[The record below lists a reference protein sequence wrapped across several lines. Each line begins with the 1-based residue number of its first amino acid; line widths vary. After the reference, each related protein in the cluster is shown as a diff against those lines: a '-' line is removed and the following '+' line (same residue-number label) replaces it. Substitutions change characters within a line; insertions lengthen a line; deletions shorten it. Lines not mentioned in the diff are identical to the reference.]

1 MLFQLWGRGG
11 WERGIWVGH
20 GGGGEGERRR
30 RSRKRSRR
38 RSTSFHPAG
47 DWVGE
52 LTPNVSGSPPEG
64 FFWGKCLELADSRN
78 KTQISWWSLRGFG
91 FLRNPQPKA
100 LTPCFFPPNQDLS
113 FPSCGQMEK
122 EKPQRSHM
130 RRGCKPSPGSSEEER
145 APLSQE
151 GGRRSSQSSELVE
164 KPQAGER
171 PHKCLECG
179 KGFKYSSHL
188 RQHQVIHTGE
198 RPYKCG
204 ECGKG
209 FSKSCNLIS
218 HSKIHTGERPH
229 TCQECGK
236 SFVRSSSL
244 KEHQMLHAGERPFE
258 CPQCGKRFLRPSRLL
273 LHQRIHREEKPF
285 CCPDCGKGFKR
296 SCILLNGRLRTGKK
310 PWECPKCGKSFV
322 RSGAAHEALPEL
334 RALTCLPLVAPPLLL
349 GRGPLPG
356 VDLVVLDAV
365 GDLPE
370 ALPTSQAPAGMF
382 LALDLLVPDQ
392 VGALAGA
399 HSTFQALVG
408 VSA

>member
-1 MLFQLWGRGG
+1 MDPYWGFPKLPVHPWGAPWAGSPHPAAGDAFSAVGQRGVGKGDLG
-11 WERGIWVGH
+11 WSRRRR
-20 GGGGEGERRR
+20 GGGEEKEEQEEEQKEKHKEGPGVWGPWDLTDLWDPQNPLGHQYARLQRGGTPGATGLPSAQGRETTKPQIEETRGIFLNSKAWRL
-30 RSRKRSRR
+30 
-38 RSTSFHPAG
+38 PAI
-47 DWVGE
+47 V
-52 LTPNVSGSPPEG
+52 L
-64 FFWGKCLELADSRN
+64 CR
-78 KTQISWWSLRGFG
+78 
-91 FLRNPQPKA
+91 RNPQPKA

-322 RSGAAHEALPEL
+322 RCS
-334 RALTCLPLVAPPLLL
+334 
-349 GRGPLPG
+349 
-356 VDLVVLDAV
+356 
-365 GDLPE
+365 
-370 ALPTSQAPAGMF
+370 S
-382 LALDLLVPDQ
+382 
-392 VGALAGA
+392 
-399 HSTFQALVG
+399 STPHGHL
-408 VSA
+408 